1 MVYKKLA
8 GRGCNTVR
16 KEESMKRVFKALVAG
31 TFVTLGSL
39 AFAQQGVTDT
49 EIRIGNWGPMS
60 GPAAAWGN
68 VTTAID
74 AYFQWINDQG
84 GINGRN
90 LVLVSR
96 DDGYDPART
105 VSAVREMI
113 DREGVF
119 AFAAGVGTANGL
131 AAMPLIIR
139 EGIPWV
145 GPATG
150 AVEFAEQSDGYIFA
164 TFTNYFVESALMTRY
179 AIEELG
185 SSNIAIFYQND
196 GYGLSGVAG
205 LEAEVSAQQ
214 AEGSSAF
221 AGDRVTYERGTTNMG
236 VQALRLAGSGADTVM
251 LFSDPSAAAAL
262 LNEFANLDYRPQ
274 ILSTVTLLDPS
285 LISHP
290 GMQGAMFTSFLRL
303 PSVILGEGNGDPY
316 ADQLYSEIIIP
327 YAPEIAADPFRALG
341 GIAFTQPLVVAIE
354 AAGRDLTRE
363 AVIEQLKLID
373 NYTEGMY
380 HNLSFADTYQG
391 NNSVQ
396 LLQVTPQGLRPVS
409 DWLEY

>member
-1 MVYKKLA
+1 
-8 GRGCNTVR
+8 
-16 KEESMKRVFKALVAG
+16 MKRVFKALVAC
-31 TFVTLGSL
+31 TFVILGSL
-39 AFAQQGVTDT
+39 AVAQQGVTDT

-119 AFAAGVGTANGL
+119 AFGAGVGTANGL

-150 AVEFAEQSDGYIFA
+150 AVEFAEQGEGYIFA
-164 TFTNYFVESALMTRY
+164 TFTNYFVESALMARY

-205 LEAEVSAQQ
+205 LEAEVAAQQ

-341 GIAFTQPLVVAIE
+341 GIAFVQPLVLAIE

-380 HNLSFADTYQG
+380 HNLSFADSYQG